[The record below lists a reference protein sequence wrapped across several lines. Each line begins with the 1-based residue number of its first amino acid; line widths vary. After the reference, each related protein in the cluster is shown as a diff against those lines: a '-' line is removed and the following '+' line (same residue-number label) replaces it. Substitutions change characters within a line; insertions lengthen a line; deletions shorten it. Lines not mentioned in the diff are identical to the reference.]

1 MSSSQTLMVWLG
13 DVDVPDSN
21 IAIIWTPILEW
32 FVVRCKPKDR
42 HQTGMMCSEGD
53 WTRCSKYANRFN
65 LDMLEWTYTTILMST
80 KNLHF
85 ENSYSRQGIHMS
97 CADGY
102 GHDLDLLPDYLAL
115 IAM

>member
-1 MSSSQTLMVWLG
+1 
-13 DVDVPDSN
+13 
-21 IAIIWTPILEW
+21 
-32 FVVRCKPKDR
+32 
-42 HQTGMMCSEGD
+42 
-53 WTRCSKYANRFN
+53 
-65 LDMLEWTYTTILMST
+65 MLEWTYTTILMST

-115 IAM
+115 IAMWNSHILREVGAGRK